1 MATATRSAPG
11 AASCL
16 LIVLATTTLSM
27 ATSSSYAG
35 ETSSRSCIAAERAAL
50 LSFKTGMTSDPAK
63 RLDSWRGHDC
73 CQWSGVTCNNRT
85 GHVVELSLRNAF
97 IKDDTN
103 FVWCM
108 PHGESGG
115 LEGKISSSLLA
126 LQHLKHLDL
135 SGNNLGGVGVTI
147 PKFLGSIKSL
157 TYLNLACM
165 NFDGGVPPQ
174 LGNLSRLLHLNLEAT
189 VFSHTL
195 LHSDDISWLSRL
207 GLLRS
212 LDMSGVNLSTIP
224 DWVGV
229 VTLVPSLEV
238 LQLSQCGLS
247 LQHEPRLHSNL
258 SSLQV
263 LDLYSNRIDTLNPTY
278 WFWDVLIIKELD
290 LSSNKIV
297 GQLPDA
303 IGNMT
308 SLQTLRLG
316 DNYLSGVKSELFGNL
331 CNLSWLELWSNE
343 IDQDMSDFMEG
354 FPVCTKSKLR
364 SLDLSATNLT
374 GRIPSSIKQW
384 KNLSDLQLSEN
395 RLVGSIPLGIGKMT
409 NLRSLILNNN
419 QLNGSVSEE
428 HFANLV
434 NLMELSLSHNPVH
447 ITISSNWIPTFN
459 LEVADFANTKMGP
472 HFPLWLKGQ
481 KDIWDLDISYTGIV
495 DLVPDWFWTV
505 LSNVS
510 YVNISCNQISGRLPA
525 TLEFM
530 TSAQML
536 DLNSN
541 DFTGLL
547 PLLPESLLFLDIS
560 RNSLSGP
567 LPQDFG
573 APMLT
578 ELVLFANHI
587 NGTIPIYICQLQY
600 MRVLDLSEN
609 LLVGQLPQCS
619 KGRDDKEELNT
630 TVDPGNRQLSALILH
645 SNSLSGEFPEFLQ
658 YSPLLTLLDL
668 SHNKFEGELPTW
680 TSGKLPYLS
689 FLLLRHNMFSGSIP
703 LELTEQVHLQFL
715 DIANNRISGAIPR
728 GLANLKAIAQYSKI
742 RSDNPLESK
751 FGGTGVDNHIEAIK
765 YDDSQQIV
773 MKGQQLYYTSAIVY
787 MVGLDF
793 SCNNLLGEIPEEI
806 ASLFGLKLL
815 NVSHNQFTGKIPDKI
830 GLLRRLE
837 SLDLSF
843 NELYGEIP
851 WSLTDITTLSH
862 LNLSYNNLSGRI
874 PSGSQLQTLSDSESM
889 YIGNNYLCGPPL
901 SMSCSRPEVTED
913 HHEGNNTNNSDLYL
927 GLAAG
932 FVAGLWMVFVIF
944 LFVKT
949 WRVAYFQLLDN
960 LYKARC
966 NCLWPKY
973 PQTAGASLKT
983 GH

>member
-1 MATATRSAPG
+1 M
-11 AASCL
+11 
-16 LIVLATTTLSM
+16 SM
-27 ATSSSYAG
+27 ATSSSYVG
-35 ETSSRSCIAAERAAL
+35 ETSNRSCIAAERAAL

-73 CQWSGVTCNNRT
+73 CQWSRVTCDNKT
-85 GHVVELSLRNAF
+85 GHVVKLSLRNAI
-97 IKDDTN
+97 IKDDKN

-165 NFDGGVPPQ
+165 NFDEGVPPQ

-189 VFSHTL
+189 VFSDTL

-224 DWVGV
+224 DWVRV
-229 VTLVPSLEV
+229 VTLLPSLEV

-258 SSLQV
+258 SSVQV
-263 LDLYSNRIDTLNPTY
+263 LDLYSNRIDTLSPTY

-303 IGNMT
+303 IGNMP

-316 DNYLSGVKSELFGNL
+316 DNYLSGVKSELFKNS

-354 FPVCTKSKLR
+354 FPACTKSKLR

-384 KNLSDLQLSEN
+384 ENLTDLQLSDN

-428 HFANLV
+428 HFASLV
-434 NLMELSLSHNPVH
+434 YLMELSLSHNPVH

-459 LEVADFANTKMGP
+459 LEVANFASTKMGP
-472 HFPLWLKGQ
+472 HFPLWLEGQ
-481 KDIWDLDISYTGIV
+481 KDIFELDISAAGIV

-505 LSNVS
+505 FSNVS

-541 DFTGLL
+541 GFT
-547 PLLPESLLFLDIS
+547 
-560 RNSLSGP
+560 
-567 LPQDFG
+567 
-573 APMLT
+573 APMLR

-587 NGTIPIYICQLQY
+587 NGTIPIYVCQLQY
-600 MRVLDLSEN
+600 MQVLDLSEN

-645 SNSLSGEFPEFLQ
+645 SNNLSGKFPEFLQ
-658 YSPLLTLLDL
+658 YSPVLTLLDL

-715 DIANNRISGAIPR
+715 DLANNRIAGAIPR
-728 GLANLKAIAQYSKI
+728 GLAKLKAMAQYSKT

-751 FGGTGVDNHIEAIK
+751 FGSTGVDNHIEAIK

-815 NVSHNQFTGKIPDKI
+815 NISHNQFSGKIPDKI
-830 GLLRRLE
+830 GLLRGLE

-851 WSLTDITTLSH
+851 WSLTEITTLSH

-874 PSGSQLQTLSDSESM
+874 PSGSQLQTLSNSESM

-901 SMSCSRPEVTED
+901 SMSCSRPGVTED
-913 HHEGNNTNNSDLYL
+913 HHEGNNAKKRDLYL
-927 GLAAG
+927 GLAVG
-932 FVAGLWMVFVIF
+932 FVTGLWMVFVIL

-960 LYKARC
+960 LYRARC
-966 NCLWPKY
+966 KCLWPKY
-973 PQTAGASLKT
+973 AQTADASPKT
-983 GH
+983 GD

>member
-1 MATATRSAPG
+1 MATATLSASG
-11 AASCL
+11 AASCIFIIL
-16 LIVLATTTLSM
+16 AATTMSM
-27 ATSSSYAG
+27 ATSYSYAR

-50 LSFKTGMTSDPAK
+50 LSFKTSMTSDLAK
-63 RLDSWRGHDC
+63 RLDSWRGHHC

-85 GHVVELSLRNAF
+85 GQVVKLSLRNAF
-97 IKDDTN
+97 IKEDKK

-135 SGNNLGGVGVTI
+135 SGNNLGGLGVTI

-174 LGNLSRLLHLNLEAT
+174 LGNLSRLLHLNLEAS
-189 VFSHTL
+189 VFSDTL

-224 DWVGV
+224 DWVRV
-229 VTLVPSLEV
+229 VTIVPSLEV

-247 LQHEPRLHSNL
+247 LQHEPIVHSNL

-316 DNYLSGVKSELFGNL
+316 GNYLSGVKSELFKNL

-343 IDQDMSDFMEG
+343 INQDMSDFMEG
-354 FPVCTKSKLR
+354 FPACTKSKLW

-384 KNLSDLQLSEN
+384 KHLSDLQLSDN
-395 RLVGSIPLGIGKMT
+395 RLVGSIPLGLGKMT

-428 HFANLV
+428 HFASLV
-434 NLMELSLSHNPVH
+434 YLMELSLSHNPVH
-447 ITISSNWIPTFN
+447 ITISSNWIPAFN
-459 LEVADFANTKMGP
+459 LEVAHFASTKMGP

-481 KDIWDLDISYTGIV
+481 KDIWDLDISDTGIV
-495 DLVPDWFWTV
+495 DLVPVWFWTV
-505 LSNVS
+505 FSNVS

-573 APMLT
+573 ATMLR
-578 ELVLFANHI
+578 ERVLFANHI
-587 NGTIPIYICQLQY
+587 NGTIPIYVCQLQY
-600 MRVLDLSEN
+600 MEVLDLSEN

-630 TVDPGNRQLSALILH
+630 TVDPGNRLLSALILH
-645 SNSLSGEFPEFLQ
+645 N
-658 YSPLLTLLDL
+658 
-668 SHNKFEGELPTW
+668 
-680 TSGKLPYLS
+680 
-689 FLLLRHNMFSGSIP
+689 
-703 LELTEQVHLQFL
+703 
-715 DIANNRISGAIPR
+715 
-728 GLANLKAIAQYSKI
+728 
-742 RSDNPLESK
+742 
-751 FGGTGVDNHIEAIK
+751 
-765 YDDSQQIV
+765 
-773 MKGQQLYYTSAIVY
+773 
-787 MVGLDF
+787 
-793 SCNNLLGEIPEEI
+793 
-806 ASLFGLKLL
+806 
-815 NVSHNQFTGKIPDKI
+815 
-830 GLLRRLE
+830 
-837 SLDLSF
+837 
-843 NELYGEIP
+843 
-851 WSLTDITTLSH
+851 
-862 LNLSYNNLSGRI
+862 NNLSGKF
-874 PSGSQLQTLSDSESM
+874 
-889 YIGNNYLCGPPL
+889 
-901 SMSCSRPEVTED
+901 PEFC
-913 HHEGNNTNNSDLYL
+913 NTVH
-927 GLAAG
+927 
-932 FVAGLWMVFVIF
+932 F
-944 LFVKT
+944 
-949 WRVAYFQLLDN
+949 
-960 LYKARC
+960 
-966 NCLWPKY
+966 
-973 PQTAGASLKT
+973 
-983 GH
+983 